1 MQGAP
6 SRGRID
12 HSGKTRERMTEG
24 TTSAADA
31 RRTGSSRRAERSS
44 DETPSTVTRPSA
56 RFAWA
61 RYPEFWI
68 ILLIAALLRLWHL
81 DHSQWLDDQAQ
92 LLTLARD
99 AWLHGALPITGIRSS
114 INTLNPPLSVYILMP
129 FFLFTKNP
137 LPALIGLALWN
148 IFGVALC
155 YLFALRFFT
164 RRAAFCAA
172 LVFACC
178 GAAINYSR
186 FIWQQN
192 YLPPL
197 LLLWA
202 FTLYAGVVR
211 GRRNWLALH
220 LLLLVMIISL
230 HPTGLTLLAVTVV
243 ALLIAPQWPTRR
255 DALIGVG
262 LVALLALPTI
272 LWEMASHFSDVQLLR
287 QFTQQPSVFNFDVVH
302 AFTHLIGAPAYPDP
316 GRNTPYPAVLD
327 TALFARIGGLNRIIQ
342 DGAVL
347 LYLVCYLVL
356 TVLTLAPLRRVHMP
370 MATGWRRVWGW
381 LVTLR
386 LALQTDARWRSYLLL
401 WVWLTVPPLT
411 MLRHSKPVQPH
422 YLFILYPALF
432 LSVGVAVDALI
443 REAPRLLAALRAH
456 LPIQPRI
463 QLRIQ
468 LRQAQRI
475 VTWGAFAAVLLVALG
490 QATQAALFIAAV
502 GGDQVNTVDFGYPL
516 NQLLAADS
524 ALTTIQRDQHARGV
538 VVSMPSQYTASAI
551 TSTLIRENNDR
562 IGVTG
567 DCLVLPASGT
577 DPALVVS
584 TQSASPQARLLATL
598 PNASHLQD
606 YLMPGNEPLT
616 LYRISGQT
624 PLLPDERAL
633 PSATWQS
640 GDGAALR
647 LVAGAHTAPGVI
659 RLRWVVDHAATTA
672 GAADTSDT
680 PLYEI
685 QAQTTTGNNEST
697 PIARA
702 TCQPTSLQP
711 GDIIFTWVTTVWSAT
726 GTDFTA
732 VAPALPGG
740 PLTLTVMHG
749 AQGLWQGRIGPL
761 PVLAGAPGGAPLTPM
776 TMSSAG
782 GVYRLPLILTGT
794 GTP

>member
-6 SRGRID
+6 SQWR
-12 HSGKTRERMTEG
+12 HSIEYGNSDETWERMAEG
-24 TTSAADA
+24 TTSTTDTG
-31 RRTGSSRRAERSS
+31 RTGRAVQSGAK
-44 DETPSTVTRPSA
+44 TPTPRWQ

-68 ILLIAALLRLWHL
+68 IVLIAATLRLWHL

-99 AWLHGALPITGIRSS
+99 AWLRGVLPITGIRSS

-129 FFLFTKNP
+129 FFLFTKSP

-155 YLFALRFFT
+155 YVFALRFFT

-178 GAAINYSR
+178 GASINYSR

-262 LVALLALPTI
+262 LVALLTLPTI
-272 LWEMASHFSDVQLLR
+272 LWELVSHFSDVQLLR

-327 TALFARIGGLNRIIQ
+327 TALFARIGGLNRVIQ
-342 DGAVL
+342 DAAIL
-347 LYLVCYLVL
+347 LYIVCYLVL
-356 TVLTLAPLRRVHMP
+356 TALTLAPLRRIRMP
-370 MATGWRRVWGW
+370 VATGWRRIWGW
-381 LVTLR
+381 LVALR
-386 LALQTDARWRSYLLL
+386 LALQADARWRSYLLL

-443 REAPRLLAALRAH
+443 REAPRLLPA
-456 LPIQPRI
+456 
-463 QLRIQ
+463 LRIQ
-468 LRQAQRI
+468 LPNVRRLVA
-475 VTWGAFAAVLLVALG
+475 WGMLAAVLLVALG
-490 QATQAALFIAAV
+490 QATQATLFIAAL

-524 ALTTIQRDQHARGV
+524 ALTTIQRSQRAGDI

-551 TSTLIRENNDR
+551 SSTMIREYSDR
-562 IGVTG
+562 TGVVG

-577 DPALVVS
+577 DPELVVS
-584 TQSASPQARLLATL
+584 TQADSPQARLLATL
-598 PNASHLQD
+598 PNASHIQD
-606 YLMPGNEPLT
+606 YPMPGNEPLVI
-616 LYRISGQT
+616 YRISGQT

-640 GDGAALR
+640 GDGTALR
-647 LVAGAHTAPGVI
+647 LVAGARTAAGVI
-659 RLRWVVDHAATTA
+659 RLRWVVDHTTN
-672 GAADTSDT
+672 AADASNTTDT
-680 PLYEI
+680 PLFEI
-685 QAQTTTGNNEST
+685 QVQTATGNNAST
-697 PIARA
+697 PVARA
-702 TCQPTSLQP
+702 TCQPTSLRP
-711 GDIIFTWVTTVWSAT
+711 GDTVFTWVTTAWSAN
-726 GTDFTA
+726 GTDFAATA
-732 VAPALPGG
+732 APLPGE
-740 PLTLTVMHG
+740 PLTLTVSHG
-749 AQGLWQGRIGPL
+749 AQGLWQGQVGPL
-761 PVLAGAPGGAPLTPM
+761 RVLAGAPGGEPITPM
-776 TMSSAG
+776 TTSGAG

-794 GTP
+794 GEP